1 MANNLKKVYIGAI
14 CNRDIEVLT
23 SIKSFLLKNYN
34 IALIDFMKT
43 GFDFFNAKYFKKR
56 LKKYPIVFLIV
67 KLTTQKENEI
77 VYETVKQVSPNIP
90 ILNSLDSV
98 KICESRKATFQ
109 YIEENCKKLN
119 IPKTYKTL
127 QQANRALI
135 DGNEIIIKLD
145 AHNIPNLPK
154 NERIIGIAKNKEDL
168 HALINDNDESEL
180 HFQEYLGVHDIVN
193 KVYVIGQWIVSIT
206 SHNRLQQNDNLS
218 PLELVHI
225 RTPIDEKLKRR
236 IIRIGRKLGMTTYG
250 VDYINTKD
258 GPFIVDI
265 NDFPSF
271 RSIPEGIS
279 LIADHIYN
287 IISMREQFTKEL
299 TKVKSQN

>member
-14 CNRDIEVLT
+14 CNRDAEILAE
-23 SIKSFLLKNYN
+23 IKSFLLKNYN
-34 IALIDFMKT
+34 IALINFIKT
-43 GFDFFNAKYFKKR
+43 GLDSFNVKYLEKR
-56 LKKYPIVFLIV
+56 LKKYPVVFLIV

-77 VYETVKQVSPNIP
+77 VYKTVKQVSPNLP

-98 KICESRKATFQ
+98 KICESRRATFH
-109 YIEENCKKLN
+109 YIKENCTKVK
-119 IPKTYKTL
+119 IPKTYKTFRE
-127 QQANRALI
+127 ANSALTH
-135 DGNEIIIKLD
+135 GNEIIIKLD

-154 NERIIGIAKNKEDL
+154 NERIIGIAKNKDDFL
-168 HALINDNDESEL
+168 PLINNYDESEL
-180 HFQEYLGVHDIVN
+180 FLQEYLGAHDIVN
-193 KVYVIGQWIVSIT
+193 KAYVIGQWIVSIT
-206 SHNRLQQNDNLS
+206 SHNRLHQNDNPS
-218 PLELVHI
+218 PLELMHI
-225 RTPIDEKLKRR
+225 RTHIDEKYKRR
-236 IIRIGRKLGMTTYG
+236 ILRIGRKLGMTIYG

-287 IISMREQFTKEL
+287 IISMREPLIKRL
-299 TKVKSQN
+299 IKVKL

>member
-1 MANNLKKVYIGAI
+1 MANNLKKLYIGAI

-23 SIKSFLLKNYN
+23 KIKSFLLKNYN
-34 IALIDFMKT
+34 IALINFMKT
-43 GFDFFNAKYFKKR
+43 GLDSFNAKYLEKR
-56 LKKYPIVFLIV
+56 LKKYPVVFLIV
-67 KLTTQKENEI
+67 KLTTQEENEI
-77 VYETVKQVSPNIP
+77 VYKTVKQVSPNIP

-109 YIEENCKKLN
+109 YIEENCKKVN
-119 IPKTYKTL
+119 IPKTYNTL
-127 QQANRALI
+127 QQADSALTH
-135 DGNEIIIKLD
+135 GNEIIIKLD

-168 HALINDNDESEL
+168 HALINGYDENEL
-180 HFQEYLGVHDIVN
+180 FLQEYLGAHDNVN
-193 KVYVIGQWIVSIT
+193 KAYVIGQWIVSIT

-218 PLELVHI
+218 PLELMHI
-225 RTPIDEKLKRR
+225 RTSIDEKLKRR
-236 IIRIGRKLGMTTYG
+236 FIRIGRKLGMTIYG

-258 GPFIVDI
+258 GDFIVDI

-279 LIADHIYN
+279 LIADHVYN
-287 IISMREQFTKEL
+287 IISMREQL
-299 TKVKSQN
+299 IRGLIKVKSQY

>member
-14 CNRDIEVLT
+14 CNRDTEVLT
-23 SIKSFLLKNYN
+23 RIKSFLLKNYN

-43 GFDFFNAKYFKKR
+43 GIDSFNAKYLEKR

-67 KLTTQKENEI
+67 KLTTLKENEI
-77 VYETVKQVSPNIP
+77 VYETVRQVSPNLP
-90 ILNSLDSV
+90 ILNTLDSV
-98 KICESRKATFQ
+98 KICESRRATFQ
-109 YIEENCKKLN
+109 YIEENCMKVN
-119 IPKTYKTL
+119 IPKTYNSL
-127 QQANRALI
+127 QQANHTLKN
-135 DGNEIIIKLD
+135 GNEIIIKLD

-154 NERIIGIAKNKEDL
+154 NERIIGVAKTQEDL
-168 HALINDNDESEL
+168 KALINDYDESEL
-180 HFQEYLGVHDIVN
+180 FLQEYLGAYDIVN

-206 SHNRLQQNDNLS
+206 SHNRLNQNDNLS

-225 RTPIDEKLKRR
+225 RTSIDEKLKRR
-236 IIRIGRKLGMTTYG
+236 IMRIGRKLGMTIYG
-250 VDYINTKD
+250 VDYINTQN

-287 IISMREQFTKEL
+287 IISMREQLIKGL
-299 TKVKSQN
+299 LKVKSQY